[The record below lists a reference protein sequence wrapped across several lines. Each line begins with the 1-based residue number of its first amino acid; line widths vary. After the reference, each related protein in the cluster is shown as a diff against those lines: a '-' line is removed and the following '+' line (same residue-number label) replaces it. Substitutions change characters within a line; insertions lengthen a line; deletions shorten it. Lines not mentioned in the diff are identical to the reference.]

1 MTEEG
6 GRGLRPACTPER
18 RFILLEYTD
27 HFHIDEAVMKH
38 VFSIAL
44 SRGGTYCDLFFE
56 HTLQNKIKMEEDIV
70 REATKA
76 IAHGVGIR
84 VVKGEG
90 TGYAYAE
97 DLSKEKMNQAALTAA
112 AIADSPAPAG
122 AADLTE
128 RTFENR
134 YPIDEPATDAPLADK
149 IAWVQETER
158 AAKGFDNR
166 VIKVTVDFVDRL
178 STILIATSEGELLR
192 DVRPM
197 VHISAIVVAEKDHMR
212 QIGISS
218 GGGRAGADYFS
229 KRFPPAEYGRE
240 AARRA
245 VQLLEAVDA
254 PAGPMEL
261 ILAPAESGVLLHE
274 SVGHPLEADF
284 IRKRTSAYT
293 GRVGDS
299 VASELVTVIDDG
311 TVPHDRG
318 SINFDDEG
326 TIPRATTLI
335 ENGVLKGYMHD
346 RISAAHF
353 DAPLTG
359 NGRRESYK
367 SPPQPRMTVT
377 YLANGTSDPEEIF
390 RSTAKGIFCKSFR
403 GGQVD
408 ISNGDFVFVPIEAYL
423 IERGRITAPVKN
435 LTLIGNGP
443 DVLSRVTMVGNDFA
457 FSDGRWTCGKGQN
470 VPVGVGLP
478 TIKISEITVGGTEL
492 AQ

>member
-1 MTEEG
+1 MV
-6 GRGLRPACTPER
+6 
-18 RFILLEYTD
+18 EYID
-27 HFHIDEAVMKH
+27 HFHIDEAMMKEL
-38 VFSIAL
+38 FSLAL
-44 SRGGTYCDLFFE
+44 SRGGTYCDLYFE
-56 HTLQNKIKMEEDIV
+56 HTLQNKIKMEENIV

-76 IAHGVGIR
+76 ISHGVGIR

-90 TGYAYAE
+90 TGYAYTE
-97 DLSKEKMNQAALTAA
+97 DLSREKMKQATLTAA
-112 AIADSPAPAG
+112 AIADSPAPGG
-122 AADLTE
+122 AVDLTE

-134 YPIDEPATDAPLADK
+134 YPIDEPATDAPLAHK

-166 VIKVTVDFVDRL
+166 VIKVTVEFVDRV
-178 STILIATSEGELLR
+178 STIMIATSDGDLLR

-197 VHISAIVVAEKDHMR
+197 MHISAIVVAEKGGAR

-218 GGGRAGADYFS
+218 GGGRVGTDYFS
-229 KRFPPAEYGRE
+229 KRFPPADHGRE

-245 VQLLEAVDA
+245 VQLLEATDA

-284 IRKRTSAYT
+284 IRKGTSAYT
-293 GRVGDS
+293 GRVGDR
-299 VASELVTVIDDG
+299 VASDLVTVIDDG
-311 TVPHDRG
+311 TVPNDRG

-346 RISAAHF
+346 RISAAYF
-353 DAPLTG
+353 GAPLTG

-367 SPPQPRMTVT
+367 TPPQPRMTVT
-377 YLANGTSDPEEIF
+377 YLANGTSDPEEIL
-390 RSTAKGIFCKSFR
+390 RSTAKGVFCKSFR

-423 IERGRITAPVKN
+423 VERGRITAPVKN

-443 DVLSRVTMVGNDFA
+443 EVLSRVTMVGNDFA
-457 FSDGRWTCGKGQN
+457 FSDGRWTCGKGHN

-478 TIKISEITVGGTEL
+478 TVKISEITVGGTEL
-492 AQ
+492 SP